1 MHTRQLVK
9 TASILVLAFV
19 APTSW
24 AQDEEAIT
32 PYRPSVSSPAQLPAP
47 GQLEFELGG
56 LAGRSN
62 GQRRDSLPY
71 QFKLAF
77 SPQWG
82 VLLGGETFVSSRDDA
97 GNRARGFGDTNL
109 VLKRAFLIDDATAF
123 GLEFGAKIPTARNDI
138 GSGSSD
144 YTINGIFSRDLGKV
158 HMDTNLNFTRLG
170 LVDEG
175 TGRTQ
180 TGLSAS
186 FSTPISE
193 RWGATAELSG
203 TRRTGADSTS
213 QALMAASYSPS
224 KRLTIDFGVLKGLNS
239 ASPNWS
245 FFTGLVFPIAKL
257 W

>member
-1 MHTRQLVK
+1 MHVRQLAQL
-9 TASILVLAFV
+9 ASIPALVLIFHAV
-19 APTSW
+19 Q
-24 AQDEEAIT
+24 AQEEEPIT

-56 LAGRSN
+56 LAGRSS

-77 SPQWG
+77 TPQWG
-82 VLLGGETFVSSRDDA
+82 VLLGGEALVSSRDDA
-97 GNRARGFGDTNL
+97 GNRARGFGDTTL

-123 GLEFGAKIPTARNDI
+123 GLEFGMKIPTARDDI
-138 GSGSSD
+138 GSGKAD
-144 YTINGIFSRDLGKV
+144 YSINGIYSRDMGKL
-158 HMDTNLNFTRLG
+158 HMDANLNLTRLG

-186 FSTPISE
+186 FSTPLSE
-193 RWGATAELSG
+193 HWGATAELSG
-203 TRRTGADSTS
+203 TRRAAADSTA
-213 QALMAASYSPS
+213 QALLAAAYSPS
-224 KRLTIDFGVLKGLNS
+224 KYLTIDFGVLKGLNS

-245 FFTGLVFPIAKL
+245 YFAGLVFPIAKL